1 MSNTYPNPQPITSPT
16 NGKSGRCADP
26 ENGYLLIGVLFLV
39 ALVLITLAVAAPR
52 VASEIQRDKELE
64 LYHRGLQYQH
74 AIRLYYKKFG
84 RYPNNLEQL
93 EKTNEIRFLRKRY
106 KDPVTGKDEWRMIH
120 FGEQKVKTTG
130 LFGQPIAA
138 TGMNGLSTPGTPAN
152 GAGGSAFGSPSGSAF
167 GSNSGSAFGSN
178 SGSAFG
184 SNSGSAFGS
193 NSGSAFGSS
202 GGSTSAFGGSTG
214 APTSPVGTG
223 TTTATGTDTS
233 AAGAAG
239 TQAGATDPTAAGG
252 ASTGLAGAS
261 TSGISSIGSGQ
272 TFGGGGI
279 VGVSSTSQKASIRE
293 YRKQK
298 HYNEWEFVYDPASE
312 LNNMGGAAGAGQ
324 QNGMTNQNGSFGG
337 GGFGSNGSN
346 TSPGGFGSSS
356 PTSPTSPQPPT
367 QPTTPAPQQ

>member
-1 MSNTYPNPQPITSPT
+1 MLNTIANPRSAGSQM
-16 NGKSGRCADP
+16 NGVSSRRADS

-39 ALVLITLAVAAPR
+39 AVVLITLAVAAPK

-84 RYPNNLEQL
+84 SYPNNLEQL

-130 LFGQPIAA
+130 LFGQPLAA
-138 TGMNGLSTPGTPAN
+138 TGMNGLSSPGTN
-152 GAGGSAFGSPSGSAF
+152 TGAGGTSSSAFGSNSGSAF

-193 NSGSAFGSS
+193 NSGSAFGS
-202 GGSTSAFGGSTG
+202 
-214 APTSPVGTG
+214 PVGTTSPIG
-223 TTTATGTDTS
+223 TPTGTASPTGTATG
-233 AAGAAG
+233 GAG
-239 TQAGATDPTAAGG
+239 TDASATGTAGATDPTAANG
-252 ASTGLAGAS
+252 TGLAGAS
-261 TSGISSIGSGQ
+261 TSGISSIGNGQ

-279 VGVSSTSQKASIRE
+279 VGVSSSSQKASIRE

-312 LNNMGGAAGAGQ
+312 INNVAGASQQVGGAA
-324 QNGMTNQNGSFGG
+324 NQNGTAGTGAFGSS
-337 GGFGSNGSN
+337 GGFGSNSN
-346 TSPGGFGSSS
+346 SGGFGSNS
-356 PTSPTSPQPPT
+356 PTTPTAPTTPTTPPPT
-367 QPTTPAPQQ
+367 APAPQQ

>member
-1 MSNTYPNPQPITSPT
+1 MLKKPANPPNQ
-16 NGKSGRCADP
+16 GKSSKTADP
-26 ENGYLLIGVLFLV
+26 ENGYLLIGALFLV
-39 ALVLITLAVAAPR
+39 AVVLITLAVAAPQ

-84 RYPNNLEQL
+84 RYPSNLEQL

-138 TGMNGLSTPGTPAN
+138 TGNNGLSTPGTTQN
-152 GAGGSAFGSPSGSAF
+152 GPGGSAFGGRLLRIRI
-167 GSNSGSAFGSN
+167 NSGSAFGSN

-214 APTSPVGTG
+214 TAAPTTGTG
-223 TTTATGTDTS
+223 TAATGTDTS

-239 TQAGATDPTAAGG
+239 
-252 ASTGLAGAS
+252 STRCWSSRWHKPGPRRRIDLWHLVDRIRSDIWRRRNCWRLQRQQEILHSRIQEAE
-261 TSGISSIGSGQ
+261 TLQRVGIC
-272 TFGGGGI
+272 
-279 VGVSSTSQKASIRE
+279 
-293 YRKQK
+293 
-298 HYNEWEFVYDPASE
+298 
-312 LNNMGGAAGAGQ
+312 L
-324 QNGMTNQNGSFGG
+324 
-337 GGFGSNGSN
+337 
-346 TSPGGFGSSS
+346 
-356 PTSPTSPQPPT
+356 
-367 QPTTPAPQQ
+367 

>member
-1 MSNTYPNPQPITSPT
+1 MSKMSANSHSAL
-16 NGKSGRCADP
+16 SGAEEKRRRRAGSED
-26 ENGYLLIGVLFLV
+26 GYLLIGVLFLV
-39 ALVLITLAVAAPR
+39 AVVLITLAVAAPK

-106 KDPVTGKDEWRMIH
+106 KDPVTGKDEWRLIH

-130 LFGQPIAA
+130 LFGQPISA
-138 TGMNGLSTPGTPAN
+138 TNTNGLSSAGNTG
-152 GAGGSAFGSPSGSAF
+152 GASSSPF

-193 NSGSAFGSS
+193 PV
-202 GGSTSAFGGSTG
+202 GSTSPIG
-214 APTSPVGTG
+214 TSPTG
-223 TTTATGTDTS
+223 TAGGTTGTDSS
-233 AAGAAG
+233 ATGGAGG
-239 TQAGATDPTAAGG
+239 SDPTATN
-252 ASTGLAGAS
+252 STGLAGAS
-261 TSGISSIGSGQ
+261 TSGISSIGNGQ

-279 VGVSSTSQKASIRE
+279 VGVSSSSQKASIRE

-312 LNNMGGAAGAGQ
+312 INNVAGASV
-324 QNGMTNQNGSFGG
+324 QNGAGTQGGGSSAFGS
-337 GGFGSNGSN
+337 GGFGSNSNSGFGSN
-346 TSPGGFGSSS
+346 SNSGGFGSSS
-356 PTSPTSPQPPT
+356 SSSPTTPT
-367 QPTTPAPQQ
+367 TPQPTTPTPQQ

>member
-1 MSNTYPNPQPITSPT
+1 MLKTSSNSPDT
-16 NGKSGRCADP
+16 GKSTDP

-39 ALVLITLAVAAPR
+39 AVVLITLAVAAPR

-84 RYPNNLEQL
+84 RYPSNLEQL

-138 TGMNGLSTPGTPAN
+138 TGTNGLSTPGTPPN
-152 GAGGSAFGSPSGSAF
+152 GPGGSAFGGSSSSAFGSGSGSAF
-167 GSNSGSAFGSN
+167 GSGSGSSAFGSG
-178 SGSAFG
+178 SGS
-184 SNSGSAFGS
+184 
-193 NSGSAFGSS
+193 SAFGSS

-214 APTSPVGTG
+214 AAGSPAGTG
-223 TTTATGTDTS
+223 TAATGTDTS

-239 TQAGATDPTAAGG
+239 TQAGATDPGAAGG
-252 ASTGLAGAS
+252 TNTGLAGAS
-261 TSGISSIGSGQ
+261 TSGISSIGTGQ

-279 VGVSSTSQKASIRE
+279 VGVSSSSQKASIRE
-293 YRKQK
+293 YKKQK

-312 LNNMGGAAGAGQ
+312 MNGMAGGAAGAGQ
-324 QNGMTNQNGSFGG
+324 QPGNTNQNGAFGS

-346 TSPGGFGSSS
+346 SSSGGFGSSS
-356 PTSPTSPQPPT
+356 SPTGTSTQPTPPT

>member
-1 MSNTYPNPQPITSPT
+1 MLKKPANPPNQ
-16 NGKSGRCADP
+16 GKSSKTADP
-26 ENGYLLIGVLFLV
+26 ENGYLLIGALFLV
-39 ALVLITLAVAAPR
+39 AVVLITLAVAAPQ

-84 RYPNNLEQL
+84 RYPSNLEQL

-138 TGMNGLSTPGTPAN
+138 TGNNGLSTPGTTQN
-152 GAGGSAFGSPSGSAF
+152 GPGRSAFGGSSSSAF

-202 GGSTSAFGGSTG
+202 GGSTSAFGGRQE
-214 APTSPVGTG
+214 PQHQRQEPEPPPLVRIPRQPVLF
-223 TTTATGTDTS
+223 
-233 AAGAAG
+233 
-239 TQAGATDPTAAGG
+239 GATDPGAAGG
-252 ASTGLAGAS
+252 TNSGLAGAS

-279 VGVSSTSQKASIRE
+279 VGVSSGSKKSSIRE
-293 YRKQK
+293 YKKQK

-312 LNNMGGAAGAGQ
+312 LNGMAGAGGAGQ
-324 QNGMTNQNGSFGG
+324 QPGNPNQNGT
-337 GGFGSNGSN
+337 FGS
-346 TSPGGFGSSS
+346 GGFGSSS
-356 PTSPTSPQPPT
+356 GSGGFGSNSPSGGFGSSNSPTGTSQPTPPT
-367 QPTTPAPQQ
+367 QPTTPTPQQ

>member
-1 MSNTYPNPQPITSPT
+1 MLKMPANPSNE
-16 NGKSGRCADP
+16 GKSSKTTDP
-26 ENGYLLIGVLFLV
+26 ENGYLLIGALFLV
-39 ALVLITLAVAAPR
+39 AVVLITLAVAAPQ

-138 TGMNGLSTPGTPAN
+138 TGTNGLSTPGTPTN
-152 GAGGSAFGSPSGSAF
+152 GPGGSAFG

-214 APTSPVGTG
+214 TSAPTTGTG
-223 TTTATGTDTS
+223 TAATGTDS
-233 AAGAAG
+233 LGSRCCWESRCRSCRWLKHRYRRRIYIWNLVDRIRSDIWRRRNCWRLQRQQENLHSRIQEAEALQRVGICLRPCVGAERHGWCSRRGPAARK
-239 TQAGATDPTAAGG
+239 
-252 ASTGLAGAS
+252 
-261 TSGISSIGSGQ
+261 
-272 TFGGGGI
+272 
-279 VGVSSTSQKASIRE
+279 SQPERYIRQ
-293 YRKQK
+293 R
-298 HYNEWEFVYDPASE
+298 WIRF
-312 LNNMGGAAGAGQ
+312 
-324 QNGMTNQNGSFGG
+324 
-337 GGFGSNGSN
+337 
-346 TSPGGFGSSS
+346 
-356 PTSPTSPQPPT
+356 
-367 QPTTPAPQQ
+367 